1 MMHVLLAGMALMM
14 HASAANAAGL
24 DVGQKI
30 SFHIESPA
38 PSLPEFT
45 LDVAENGTAK
55 YWEGQYPT
63 DPAEMK
69 RVSVLTISAPT
80 LLKIFAAKD
89 QIVAGECETHLKNI
103 ANTGKKK
110 LTFAG
115 EGKGAECVFNYS
127 DDEKVNAAAAAF
139 QGIAFTL
146 QQGVK
151 LKHDHRFDH
160 LGLDA
165 HLDSLTESVKQ
176 GWAIELQN
184 IAPILQS
191 IVDDD
196 EMMSPS
202 RRKAKNL
209 LDMAAVQASSQ
220 AGAAASA
227 R

>member
-1 MMHVLLAGMALMM
+1 MMQVILASLVLMLNAPLANGG
-14 HASAANAAGL
+14 S
-24 DVGQKI
+24 VEQKI
-30 SFHIESPA
+30 SFHFESPA
-38 PSLPEFT
+38 SSIPEFT

-63 DPAEMK
+63 DQAEQK

-80 LLKIFAAKD
+80 LAKIFAAKP

-110 LTFAG
+110 LIYAG
-115 EGKGAECVFNYS
+115 GGEGAECIFNYS
-127 DDEKVNAAAAAF
+127 DDEKVNTAAAAF

-146 QQGVK
+146 QEGVK

-165 HLDSLTESVKQ
+165 HLDSLTASVKQ

-196 EMMSPS
+196 EMMSPA

-209 LDMAAVQASSQ
+209 LDMASVQ
-220 AGAAASA
+220 AAASA